1 MTNFALKAARMLYI
15 VEETHILATKLL
27 WDDGSLERMKMKED
41 TYLKSVLILE
51 SMTSLN
57 IMKQKQE
64 FGIGM

>member
-1 MTNFALKAARMLYI
+1 
-15 VEETHILATKLL
+15 
-27 WDDGSLERMKMKED
+27 MKMKED